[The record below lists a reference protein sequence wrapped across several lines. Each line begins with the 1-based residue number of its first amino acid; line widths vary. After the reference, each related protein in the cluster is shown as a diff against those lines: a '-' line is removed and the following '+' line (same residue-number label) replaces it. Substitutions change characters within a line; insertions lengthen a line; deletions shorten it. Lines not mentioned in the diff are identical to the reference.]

1 MDKGGKAQFK
11 TECKGLVSID
21 HLLEYPLCCKSLSK
35 TIKEKGYSDP
45 QGFIQTARKLLDILH
60 SARDD
65 RYEWEIKEYLLQ
77 LSGIVVT
84 DGLQISEKTVPKSLP
99 KLPEDVYGY
108 LRCAFH
114 HAEDMCWLMARLL
127 YRKYRTSLDKGR
139 YKIIPE
145 PWYSGGKA
153 GVGLVQGEKY
163 EDLATII
170 AIEVGEVRANK
181 PIEGF
186 MNPNLRELWVYPYPV
201 RGDWIYEHP
210 CEGDHYYIFKRSPH
224 WQEISRNLR
233 EERMERLKSALKPL
247 WEEFEGDLHQNHHD

>member
-1 MDKGGKAQFK
+1 M
-11 TECKGLVSID
+11 
-21 HLLEYPLCCKSLSK
+21 
-35 TIKEKGYSDP
+35 
-45 QGFIQTARKLLDILH
+45 
-60 SARDD
+60 
-65 RYEWEIKEYLLQ
+65 LQ

-114 HAEDMCWLMARLL
+114 HAEDMCWLMACLL

-145 PWYSGGKA
+145 PWYGGGKA
-153 GVGLVQGEKY
+153 DVGLVQGEKY
-163 EDLATII
+163 EDLVTLI

-186 MNPNLRELWVYPYPV
+186 MNPNLRELWVYPYPTQ
-201 RGDWIYEHP
+201 GDWIYEYPH
-210 CEGDHYYIFKRSPH
+210 EGDHYYIFRRGPPWEKV
-224 WQEISRNLR
+224 SRKLH
-233 EERMERLKSALKPL
+233 EEKMRRLKSAVSLL
-247 WEEFEGDLHQNHHD
+247 EQDYD